1 MLNIFE
7 DSLAIISW
15 AKGDHRLSSVQLNGW
30 LNRVLTLISWFADV
44 NFCYIYR
51 EYNVEADKLSKLA
64 RADMD
69 DTILVKDFWD
79 GSLKEMYSL
88 AYV

>member
-1 MLNIFE
+1 MWRMSIAFLSDILSVPQGDLCGAGMLLKVSQHQFFQRRQ
-7 DSLAIISW
+7 W
-15 AKGDHRLSSVQLNGW
+15 LSVGNGS
-30 LNRVLTLISWFADV
+30 NT
-44 NFCYIYR
+44 R